1 MKPFNII
8 FNETNGYMK
17 EHNGAKYLTLIHAN
31 KKKDAL
37 QQYKEIWN
45 KIEYLIKLRNKKFRR
60 LWKKKNEN

>member
-31 KKKDAL
+31 KKKMR
-37 QQYKEIWN
+37 YNSI
-45 KIEYLIKLRNKKFRR
+45 KKFGTK
-60 LWKKKNEN
+60 LSTLLS

>member
-37 QQYKEIWN
+37 EQYKEI
-45 KIEYLIKLRNKKFRR
+45 
-60 LWKKKNEN
+60 